1 MKQPGTQGALSQ
13 DQQGLFYGWWI
24 VIIGCIQDAVKGG
37 TFNAGFSL
45 YFLPVLTELHLSRA
59 ATSLPF
65 SLAKLESALQ
75 GPLVGY
81 LIDRFDLRV
90 MMVVGTILAGL
101 GFVLLAFTHS
111 YLSFLL
117 VFMGLLSLGFQTGFN
132 HASIAAVNHWFRKR
146 RGLAMAIVQTGQA
159 IGGVLIFPL
168 VALAVL
174 KLGWR
179 HAALLS
185 GVVVLALIPL
195 ALLVRRS
202 PESMGLLPDGE
213 SRSPHNPSAVVAR
226 PVYRLMETEEFTAR
240 EALRT
245 SAFWLLA
252 AFHGLRNAPY
262 GGVTVHL
269 VPLLVWK
276 GLDQPTAAFFVGL
289 MSFSAIIVRPL
300 TGWLGDRWSKQKI
313 GALGVLL
320 GGLGLAVLTYS
331 DGALWHMV
339 FFAILFS
346 FADGVNSVTWAL
358 VGDFFGREQFATI
371 RGWIG
376 MIQSLASMPAAVFT
390 GWIYDQTQSYSSA
403 LIPFIALYGL
413 AALVLWQASRPTRPR
428 RLEVSTGEAFNI
440 HPLPP
445 IREVDAPL

>member
-1 MKQPGTQGALSQ
+1 MKQPHSQGALSQ
-13 DQQGLFYGWWI
+13 GQGGLFYGWWI

-37 TFNAGFSL
+37 TFNTSFSL

-90 MMVVGTILAGL
+90 MMVLGTMLAGL
-101 GFVLLAFTHS
+101 GFVLLSFTHS

-132 HASIAAVNHWFRKR
+132 HASMAAVNHWFRRK

-174 KLGWR
+174 KFGWR
-179 HAALLS
+179 DAALLS
-185 GVVVLALIPL
+185 GIVVLTLIPL

-202 PESMGLLPDGE
+202 PESMGLLPDGDQ
-213 SRSPHNPSAVVAR
+213 RIPHGPSVVGVR
-226 PVYRLMETEEFTAR
+226 PIRRLRETEEFTAR

-245 SAFWLLA
+245 SSFWLLS

-262 GGVTVHL
+262 AGVTVHM

-276 GLDQPTAAFFVGL
+276 GLDEGTAAFFLGL
-289 MSFSAIIVRPL
+289 MAFSAIIVRPL

-313 GALGVLL
+313 GAMGVIL
-320 GGLGLAVLTYS
+320 GGLGLVVLQCS
-331 DGALWHMV
+331 NGALWHMV

-358 VGDFFGREQFATI
+358 VGDFFGRKQFATI

-376 MIQSLASMPAAVFT
+376 LIQSLASTPVAVFT
-390 GWIYDQTQSYSSA
+390 GWVYDQTQSYTYA
-403 LIPFIALYGL
+403 LIPFIVIYGL
-413 AALVLWQASRPTRPR
+413 AALVLWQASRPKT
-428 RLEVSTGEAFNI
+428 TKEAGGF
-440 HPLPP
+440 
-445 IREVDAPL
+445 